1 MIMDAGRLIDRVAV
15 VTGGASG
22 IGRSLCLALARR
34 EAAAVV
40 VADVDAPGAAKVAA
54 EIEAGG
60 RRALAVT
67 ADVGDAAQAET
78 LIRRAED
85 AFGRV
90 DLLFSNAGIVVPGGL
105 EVPDEAWSRTW
116 AINVQSHVWLTR
128 AVLPGMLARGEG
140 YLVYTA
146 SAAGLLTELGSASYS
161 VTKHAVVALAEWLS
175 ITYGDQGIRVSCLCP
190 QLVDTNLGATS
201 RRLVPQAPGAPTAAS
216 LAEQAPGVPAAAG
229 LAQEDSLGVRHAGL
243 DGVLTPDQV
252 AGCVIETMADE
263 RFLILPHPEVA
274 TYERRRA
281 DDRERWLRGMRRLL
295 ARLSAQA

>member
-1 MIMDAGRLIDRVAV
+1 MDVGHRVAV

-34 EAAAVV
+34 DAAAVV
-40 VADVDAPGAAKVAA
+40 VADVDAPGAAEVAA
-54 EIEAGG
+54 EMEAGG
-60 RRALAVT
+60 HRALAVT
-67 ADVGDAAQAET
+67 ADVGDAAQAQA

-90 DLLFSNAGIVVPGGL
+90 DLLFSNAGIVVSGGL
-105 EVPDEAWSRTW
+105 EVADEAWSRSW
-116 AINVQSHVWLTR
+116 EINVQSHVWLTR

-201 RRLVPQAPGAPTAAS
+201 RRLVPQAPGAPSAAS
-216 LAEQAPGVPAAAG
+216 LAE
-229 LAQEDSLGVRHAGL
+229 EDSLGARHAGL

-252 AGCVIETMADE
+252 AECVIETMAGE
-263 RFLILPHPEVA
+263 GFLILPHPEVA

-295 ARLSAQA
+295 ARLSAQD

>member
-1 MIMDAGRLIDRVAV
+1 MDVGQRVAV

-22 IGRSLCLALARR
+22 IGRSLCLAFARR
-34 EAAAVV
+34 GAAGVV
-40 VADVDAPGAAKVAA
+40 VADIDGAGAARVAE

-60 RRALAVT
+60 HRALAVT
-67 ADVGDAAQAET
+67 ADVSSAADAAA
-78 LIRRAED
+78 LAGRALD
-85 AFGRV
+85 RFGRIDV
-90 DLLFSNAGIVVPGGL
+90 LCSNAGIVVAGGL
-105 EVPDEAWSRTW
+105 EVSDEAWSRSW
-116 AINVQSHVWLTR
+116 AINVQSHVYLTR

-175 ITYGDQGIRVSCLCP
+175 ITYGDRGIRVSCLCP
-190 QLVDTNLGATS
+190 QLVSTNLGETS
-201 RRLVPQAPGAPTAAS
+201 RRLVPQAAGAAQAAS
-216 LAEQAPGVPAAAG
+216 LAE
-229 LAQEDSLGVRHAGL
+229 EDGLGVRHAGL
-243 DGVLTPDQV
+243 DGVLTPGQV
-252 AGCVIETMADE
+252 ADCVIETMADE

-295 ARLSAQA
+295 ARLTAG